1 MRGAGTAALNSRSFR
16 SNENCSRTHVIN
28 GMKRAR
34 QFVAVTGLAALL
46 AFSGCATHKDA
57 IEIKAKLADIEG
69 QQRKTEQFMS
79 RVDSLMKAGSATDN
93 QSLATVRATTDELS
107 QQMSQLLNNFND
119 LMQQVQDL
127 RKGQTTIVR
136 TPPRDSDANGS
147 AGPTSAQCDLAF
159 EDAFVLLRK
168 GEYNRSID
176 SFRVFLKVCPNHRYT
191 ENAYY
196 WIGECYYSTEKYT
209 EAIAEFDY
217 ILANFKNSANTA
229 RTLYKL
235 GRSKQEL
242 GKKDE
247 AKKIYQ
253 RLTSEFSG
261 TLEAEQAKE
270 RLKDLK

>member
-1 MRGAGTAALNSRSFR
+1 MHG
-16 SNENCSRTHVIN
+16 RTRI
-28 GMKRAR
+28 ACTTL
-34 QFVAVTGLAALL
+34 ATGVMLL
-46 AFSGCATHKDA
+46 TGCATRKDA
-57 IEIKAKLADIEG
+57 DEIKSRLDVIES
-69 QQRKTEQFMS
+69 QNQKSSQFIARM
-79 RVDSLMKAGSATDN
+79 DSLMRAGSATDN
-93 QSLATVRATTDELS
+93 QALANVKATTDELS
-107 QQMSQLLNNFND
+107 SQMAQLLNNFND

-136 TPPRDSDANGS
+136 TTPRDSDAQPGGPSS
-147 AGPTSAQCDLAF
+147 AECDLSF

-176 SFRVFLKVCPNHRYT
+176 SFRVFLKACPSHRYT

-209 EAIAEFDY
+209 EAIGEFEY